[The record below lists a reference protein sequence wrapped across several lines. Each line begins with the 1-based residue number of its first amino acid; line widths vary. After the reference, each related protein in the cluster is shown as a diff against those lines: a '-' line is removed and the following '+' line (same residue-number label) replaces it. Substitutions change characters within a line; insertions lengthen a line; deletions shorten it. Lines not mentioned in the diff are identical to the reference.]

1 MSNILRNRPT
11 IGVLAG
17 WQTYTGTIH
26 SFLYHVYR
34 GILAAVRTLECNVL
48 IGCGVGSSYRGTS
61 YTALPVPLPDV
72 DFVPVGPWNT
82 DGLIIC
88 APIFFDEG
96 MAYFERLIA
105 AGFPIVYAGDH
116 ETGPSVVVDNE
127 GGIQQA
133 IDHLVGHGH
142 RQIAFIAGH
151 DSQGGDSESRL
162 RGYMAG
168 LQKHSLPYDP
178 DLVLHGFHRQDAGY
192 HAMVEILQRNKPFTA
207 VIASNDE
214 SAVGVMEALR
224 DAGLVVPHDVAVI
237 GFDNRLE
244 SRAQIPLLTTVHHPM
259 FELGYQSAEL
269 LYSMIEG
276 RSPRD
281 TLIRIP
287 THLVVRESCG
297 CLPGASSVAR
307 LETDRFVPP
316 ASLSDSFGVPIS
328 FSTEYWALS
337 DGQVAKS
344 SLVQVQQIPF
354 QKTRDVSVSMQVAR
368 NMTEKVYREMQV
380 LGHRE
385 VEYLCSRLV
394 DAFKLSLA
402 QGDATAF
409 RLAIQQILEHVA
421 AAGDDLFPF
430 QEAIS
435 VINEAA
441 GNLLA
446 SSPNSL
452 PAAEVN
458 HMLHQARIAVS
469 EVSRGQ
475 FSRLQVRQTETTNQI
490 GLMTSRFLTAENE
503 QEIFEIFNQ
512 CLASLGIQGASV
524 AFFEPQADDPAAWSV
539 LKNPLSSPLSQRR
552 FPTRQFPPPGLY
564 TEEYPFQLA
573 VLPLIG
579 QEGMIGFTAFD
590 TDILEPLGVIVRQL
604 VAALHGVHL
613 HQEAVDARKLAEEA
627 NMLKSRFLSM
637 VSHELRTPL
646 NMIIGLSNMM
656 LESGEQLTEQ
666 NFSVNRK
673 DLQRINIGAQHLE
686 SLIRDV
692 LDLARSDVGQLKLI
706 FEPVNMSEI
715 LQAVSVIGES
725 LARDKDLDWRFD
737 SSASLPLVRGDRT
750 RLRQVVLNL
759 VANAVK
765 FTARGS
771 VTLSARHRNGCVI
784 VSVIDTGLGIPLEE
798 QHAIFNEFRQS
809 KRTATRGFGGLG
821 LGLAICKRLIELHGG
836 EIGVVSSG
844 EEGAGSTFYFTIP
857 VVELP
862 DQLPDSADDHTQDQR
877 ILLLVKEP
885 SSGERLQSYLV
896 CQGFQVDVHTVDQ
909 DNNWANWIKPGYPD
923 KLVLDLGLTS
933 EHGWEILKSIKEKPG
948 TRDIP
953 VLFYSLESNQDSG
966 AFLDLNILTKPINTA
981 ELAEELVAQGL
992 VNDGEGASSQVRSI
1006 LIVDDDPDIL
1016 ELHTRIL
1023 ESMAS
1028 GCRILQAQ
1036 DGRQALEVARKER
1049 PALILLDLMM
1059 PEMDGF
1065 TVLETLQSDDSLRSI
1080 PTIVVTSQVL
1090 TEEDMERLNCGVVSV
1105 LNKGMFSARE
1115 TLQHVTAALS
1125 RKHRPGTEAQRL
1137 VFKAMTYIHTNYREN
1152 VSRRDI
1158 ACHVGV
1164 SERHLARCFQ
1174 QEVGLAPIT
1183 YLNRF
1188 RVKVAKLLLDTGRM
1202 SITNVA
1208 MEVGFSTGGYFTRVF
1223 RDEEGISPREY
1234 VQRKNSA

>member
-1 MSNILRNRPT
+1 
-11 IGVLAG
+11 VLAG

-26 SFLYHVYR
+26 SFLDYVYR
-34 GILAAVRTLECNVL
+34 GILAAVRTLDCNVM
-48 IGCGVGSSYRGTS
+48 IGCGVGTSYRGTS

-88 APIFFDEG
+88 APLFFDQG
-96 MAYFERLIA
+96 MVYFERLID
-105 AGFPIVYAGDH
+105 AGFPIVFAGDH
-116 ETGPSVVVDNE
+116 EMGPSVVVDNE
-127 GGIQQA
+127 GGILQA
-133 IDHLVGHGH
+133 VDHLVGHGH

-151 DSQGGDSESRL
+151 DSQGGDSEFRL
-162 RGYMAG
+162 RGYMTG
-168 LQKHSLPYDP
+168 LQKHGIPYDP

-192 HAMVEILQRNKPFTA
+192 HAMTEILKRNKPVTA

-214 SAVGVMEALR
+214 SAVGVMDALR
-224 DAGLVVPHDVAVI
+224 DTGLVVPHDVAVI

-269 LYSMIEG
+269 LYNIIEG
-276 RSPRD
+276 KSPRD
-281 TLIRIP
+281 ALIRIP

-297 CLPGASSVAR
+297 CLPGAGSQNR
-307 LETDRFVPP
+307 LEVERIVTPVSP
-316 ASLSDSFGVPIS
+316 ADSFGVPLS

-337 DGQVAKS
+337 DGQAAKS
-344 SLVQVQQIPF
+344 SLLQQVPL
-354 QKTRDVSVSMQVAR
+354 QKARSISLATQVAR
-368 NMTEKVYREMQV
+368 NMTEKVYREMQA
-380 LGHRE
+380 LSHRE

-394 DAFKLSLA
+394 EAFKLSLA
-402 QGDATAF
+402 QGDATVF

-430 QEAIS
+430 QEAIT
-435 VINEAA
+435 VINESA

-446 SSPNSL
+446 SSPNAL

-458 HMLHQARIAVS
+458 NMLHQARIAVS

-475 FSRLQVRQTETTNQI
+475 FSRLQMRQTETTNQI
-490 GLMTSRFLTAENE
+490 GLMTSRFLTAENK
-503 QEIFEIFNQ
+503 QTIFEIFNQ

-524 AFFEPQADDPAAWSV
+524 SFYEPEPDNPAAWSV
-539 LKNPLSSPLSQRR
+539 LKYPLTSPLIQQR

-564 TEEYPFQLA
+564 TAAYPFQLA

-579 QEGMIGFTAFD
+579 QEGMIGFAAFD
-590 TDILEPLGVIVRQL
+590 TDVLEPLGVIVRQL
-604 VAALHGVHL
+604 VAALHGVRL
-613 HQEAVDARKLAEEA
+613 HQEAVAARKLAEEA
-627 NMLKSRFLSM
+627 NTLKSRFLSM

-656 LESGEQLTEQ
+656 LEGGEQLSEQ
-666 NFSVNRK
+666 DFSVNRK
-673 DLQRINIGAQHLE
+673 DLLRINIGAQHLE

-692 LDLARSDVGQLKLI
+692 LDLARSDVGQLNLV
-706 FEPVNMSEI
+706 FEPVSLGEI
-715 LQAVSVIGES
+715 LQAVSVIGEQ

-737 SSASLPLVRGDRT
+737 LPTQLPPVRGDRT

-765 FTARGS
+765 FTSRGS
-771 VTLSARHRNGCVI
+771 VTLSGQRRNGCVI
-784 VSVIDTGLGIPLEE
+784 VSVSDTGLGIPLEE
-798 QHAIFNEFRQS
+798 QHAIFDEFRQS

-844 EEGAGSTFYFTIP
+844 DEGAGSTFYFTIP
-857 VVELP
+857 EVALP
-862 DQLPDSADDHTQDQR
+862 EPLPGAVTDSTQDQR

-896 CQGFQVDVHTVDQ
+896 CQGFQVDVHTVDHSG
-909 DNNWANWIKPGYPD
+909 DWTNWIKPGYPD
-923 KLVLDLGLTS
+923 KLVLDLGITS
-933 EHGWEILKSIKEKPG
+933 ERGWEILKSIKENPG

-953 VLFYSLESNQDSG
+953 VLFYSLESDQDSG

-992 VNDGEGASSQVRSI
+992 VNEEGAGSPVRSI
-1006 LIVDDDPDIL
+1006 LIADDDPDIR

-1036 DGRQALEVARKER
+1036 DGRQALEMARKEH

-1065 TVLETLQSDDSLRSI
+1065 TVLETMQSDDSLRGI

-1090 TEEDMERLNCGVVSV
+1090 TEEDMARLNCGVVSV
-1105 LNKGMFSARE
+1105 LNKGMFSASE
-1115 TLQHVTAALS
+1115 TLEHVTAALS
-1125 RKHRPGTEAQRL
+1125 RRHRPGTEAQRL

-1152 VSRRDI
+1152 ISRCDI
-1158 ACHVGV
+1158 ASHVGV

-1234 VQRKNSA
+1234 IQGKHST